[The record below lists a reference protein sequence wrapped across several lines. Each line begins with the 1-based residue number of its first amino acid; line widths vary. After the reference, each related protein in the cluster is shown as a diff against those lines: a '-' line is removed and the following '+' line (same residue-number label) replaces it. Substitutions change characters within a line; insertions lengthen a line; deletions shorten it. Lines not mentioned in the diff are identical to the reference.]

1 MPTRSPLRHQVVH
14 GHEPADLEGGKAEE
28 QDDSPSEAARQY
40 SIDERPQDRT
50 CNSKQDDEF
59 NPPGVR
65 HGGILLHDR
74 VRRGRAPPRAGPL
87 TGDRDA
93 SACLGWPRSRSDVRD
108 GRDSARESNAI
119 ATNRPSGARVG
130 AADAGRER
138 LPGRGQRRRL
148 KRSTIGC
155 HDRDRDRPAA
165 RWRHRQ
171 RAPGSATARGPGT
184 SCDRRRRARGT
195 ATRRSTGPRPRPA
208 RPPGSRR
215 RARQSR
221 GGRASPDDRPGLRQ
235 N

>member
-14 GHEPADLEGGKAEE
+14 GHEPADLEGGQAEE

-50 CNSKQDDEF
+50 CKSKQDDEF

-65 HGGILLHDR
+65 HGGSLLHDR

-119 ATNRPSGARVG
+119 ATSRLLARVWAPRTPGGKGCQG
-130 AADAGRER
+130 ALNGEGSNAPRLVVTNGTVTALLQDGVIDSGHRAAPPLAG
-138 LPGRGQRRRL
+138 PGPHA
-148 KRSTIGC
+148 IGV
-155 HDRDRDRPAA
+155 AA
-165 RWRHRQ
+165 RE
-171 RAPGSATARGPGT
+171 GPRFA
-184 SCDRRRRARGT
+184 S
-195 ATRRSTGPRPRPA
+195 PRPRPA
-208 RPPGSRR
+208 RPPGSERR